1 MNKKIFAFCGRS
13 NSGKTTLIAKLS
25 TYLQNKGLVVAIIKH
40 DPKDKAKFDVEGKDS
55 YKFFQTGAKVAV
67 SSPKR
72 TTIFLNEE
80 NTIKQI
86 ASKMGDFDI
95 LLVESFR
102 NVVLPRILVSKDGD
116 ISDEYLDIAMAI
128 ASSKDLD
135 QNIPCFDINDI
146 EKISEFVLQ
155 NAINYDDLKD

>member
-1 MNKKIFAFCGRS
+1 MSKKIFAFCGPS

-25 TYLQNKGLVVAIIKH
+25 SYLHSKGFVVAIIKH
-40 DPKDKAKFDVEGKDS
+40 DPKDKARFDVEGKDS

-67 SSPKR
+67 SSPQR
-72 TTIFLNEE
+72 TTIFLNES

-102 NVVLPRILVSKDGD
+102 NVVLPRILVSQNGE
-116 ISDEYLDIAMAI
+116 ISDEYLKIAMAI
-128 ASSKDLD
+128 ASGK
-135 QNIPCFDINDI
+135 NIQSDVPCFDINDI
-146 EKISEFVLQ
+146 ESIADFTLK
-155 NAINYDDLKD
+155 NAIDYDNLKD